1 MSIQNQLLAIETAMT
16 SAETVFSAMKASHEA
31 NMLMLGSLK
40 MSLQAQV
47 QAEAK
52 AESQTMSLYATPSVS
67 LQERE
72 EVASPREWAEMATS
86 FGALLEAEARAPEGK
101 VWSVHDCHT
110 HVKKGIWA
118 AGAVA
123 NGNYG
128 VCVGPSKDSKETST
142 TKVAGPLGEVV
153 VSKRRWNDAKGISVG
168 DTLFMGDTYAKKVF
182 KGLVTAQPVTGPF
195 CSASAKENSFICTLG
210 PQTDE
215 RLCSEVEVVFKVNW
229 TEVAPL
235 TDEWKKH
242 LGTERRLT
250 VMPIK
255 DAPPA

>member
-16 SAETVFSAMKASHEA
+16 SAEAVFVAMKASHEA

-47 QAEAK
+47 QALAEPEAK
-52 AESQTMSLYATPSVS
+52 PEAQAMSLFTTPSVS

-72 EVASPREWAEMATS
+72 ELFESAAEPET
-86 FGALLEAEARAPEGK
+86 LLKAKPEGK
-101 VWSVHDCHT
+101 VWAVHDCHT

-123 NGNYG
+123 KGNYG
-128 VCVGPSKDSKETST
+128 VCVGPSKDSKDTANM
-142 TKVAGPLGEVV
+142 KVAGPLGEVV
-153 VSKRRWNDAKGISVG
+153 VSKRRWNDAKSISVG
-168 DTLFMGDTYAKKVF
+168 DTLFMGDTYTKKVF
-182 KGLVTAQPVTGPF
+182 KGLVTAQPVAGPF
-195 CSASAKENSFICTLG
+195 CSAEAKEESFICTLG

-215 RLCSEVEVVFKVNW
+215 RLKAEVEVVFKVNW

-242 LGTERRLT
+242 LGTERRMT
-250 VMPIK
+250 VMAIK